1 LVPFGE
7 ATSAGDLSLSMT
19 DVENLKATIEAARAA
34 IAQEVPELGRE
45 LTQVQSL
52 VSDAV
57 IRAQESFYALADLG
71 RQERELIAALVA
83 DDSATATSGAA
94 TNGASGAATNGASGA
109 ATNGADGAATALSI
123 ATFINDIRPIFGAMS
138 AEIERSGSEAGAGAI
153 KMTEMAHS
161 LESVFKQLREI
172 EDIATQ
178 TNMLAINA
186 AIEAARAGSLGRGF
200 GVVAKEVRA
209 LSRASRALN
218 DRVTEEVEKTRRL
231 ISELGLS
238 IARVSEVGAATT
250 AHTRAESEV
259 ALARLSMLDARMSET
274 LEALTT
280 AAADTT
286 ERAGTA
292 VRALQFEDMVTQ
304 LLGCARRRIDRLGR
318 VGEALALAA
327 TSPSEA
333 TARIAREYETEIVS
347 PVGQA
352 SVEVGD
358 VELF

>member
-1 LVPFGE
+1 
-7 ATSAGDLSLSMT
+7 MT
-19 DVENLKATIEAARAA
+19 DPEDLKATIEAARIA
-34 IAQEVPELGRE
+34 IAEDVPELGRE

-57 IRAQESFYALADLG
+57 LRAQESFYALADLG

-83 DDSATATSGAA
+83 DDGAA
-94 TNGASGAATNGASGA
+94 AAKAGAN
-109 ATNGADGAATALSI
+109 GAATALSI

-138 AEIERSGSEAGAGAI
+138 AEIERSGSEAGAGAV
-153 KMTEMAHS
+153 KMTEMARS

-186 AIEAARAGSLGRGF
+186 AIEAARAGALGHGF

-231 ISELGLS
+231 ISELGTS

-250 AHTRAESEV
+250 AHTHAESEV
-259 ALARLSMLDARMSET
+259 ALSRLSMLDARMSET

-304 LLGCARRRIDRLGR
+304 LLACARRRLDRLGR

-327 TSPSEA
+327 TAPSEA
-333 TARIAREYETEIVS
+333 TARIMREYETEIVS